1 MSAPPA
7 YAANL
12 EPAHAVLVQAVEA
25 GAFPGAAYGVLDRD
39 AQTTGA
45 VGGFTYE
52 PWSLRVM
59 PETIYDL
66 ASVTKVAA
74 TTAAAMLLFQRG
86 LLDLDAPVGDLLP
99 GFVIGMK
106 RGSGRERITV
116 RMLLS
121 HSSGLPGYAPLF
133 REHGTANALLRACL
147 QLELTAPPGT
157 REEYSDI
164 GFIVLGKLL
173 EMVSGER
180 LDRFCARE
188 IFAPLGMAAWFC
200 PGAGERAKIP
210 PSEREDGL
218 GRRDIQGS
226 VHDENC
232 YVLGGV
238 AGHAG
243 LFASA
248 GDLLRLARAMLE
260 GKLFLRS
267 TVNLFTRRQAQIEG
281 GSRALGWDTPSGESS
296 AGHYFSPWSAGHLGY
311 TGTSLWIDL
320 ERELAIVLL
329 TNRTW
334 PTRENRAIQQVRPA
348 FHDAIMRS

>member
-1 MSAPPA
+1 MSASTPNLR
-7 YAANL
+7 NL
-12 EPAHAVLVQAVEA
+12 ESARAVLAQAVDA
-25 GAFPGAAYGVLDRD
+25 GAFPGAAYGVLDRGGR
-39 AQTTGA
+39 TTGA
-45 VGGFTYE
+45 VGGFTYDPE
-52 PWSLRVM
+52 SPRVT
-59 PETIYDL
+59 PETVYDL

-74 TTAAAMLLFQRG
+74 TTAAAMLLFERG

-99 GFVIGMK
+99 GFVIGMG
-106 RGSGRERITV
+106 RGTGRERVTV
-116 RMLLS
+116 RMLLA

-133 REHGTANALLRACL
+133 REHRTASGLLRACL

-164 GFIVLGKLL
+164 GFILLGKLL
-173 EMVSGER
+173 EVVAGER

-188 IFAPLGMAAWFC
+188 IFVPLGMSACFC
-200 PGAGERAKIP
+200 PGLGERAKIP
-210 PSEREDGL
+210 PTEREDGL

-232 YVLGGV
+232 WVLGGI

-248 GDLLRLARAMLE
+248 GDLLRFAQAMLD
-260 GKLFLRS
+260 GKLFSRS
-267 TVNLFTRRQAQIEG
+267 TIDLFTRRQQVAG

-296 AGHYFSPWSAGHLGY
+296 SGHYFGPWSVGHLGY
-311 TGTSLWIDL
+311 TGTSLWVDL
-320 ERELAIVLL
+320 ERELGVVLL

-334 PTRENRAIQQVRPA
+334 PTREN
-348 FHDAIMRS
+348 